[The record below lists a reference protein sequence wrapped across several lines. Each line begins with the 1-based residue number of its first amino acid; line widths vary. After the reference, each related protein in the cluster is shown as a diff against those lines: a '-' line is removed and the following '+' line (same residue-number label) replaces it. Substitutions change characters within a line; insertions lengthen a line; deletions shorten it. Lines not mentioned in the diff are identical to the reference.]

1 MLVCFYVCLSLYFS
15 VSIVVIACVCVYV
28 CVCVCVSVVVLLWFD
43 EGVAREESQIVA
55 CAFRCVCCFRLR

>member
-1 MLVCFYVCLSLYFS
+1 MVVGCS
-15 VSIVVIACVCVYV
+15 VCVCVWVHV
-28 CVCVCVSVVVLLWFD
+28 CVCVCMCVCVSVVVLLWFG